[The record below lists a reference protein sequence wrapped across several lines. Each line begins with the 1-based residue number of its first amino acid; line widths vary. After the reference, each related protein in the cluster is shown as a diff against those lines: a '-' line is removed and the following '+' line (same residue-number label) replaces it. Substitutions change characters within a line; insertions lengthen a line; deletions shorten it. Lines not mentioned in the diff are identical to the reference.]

1 MRVRRNVICAAV
13 AAAVAGSACG
23 QLGVLRAR
31 KAYKDANVL
40 YQAQNYREAA
50 NRYEEALSQ
59 CSPTPDGCTEPSLT
73 PAYFFLANSYDNLY
87 RPSRRGE
94 PENDAYL
101 TKAVENYKLSA
112 EREATN
118 PQIKQL
124 AMEYLMSAYQ
134 SPDKVDDPSLAEPVV
149 LKIIEM
155 DPGNPLN
162 YAALARIYED
172 GGELD
177 KAEATLMKGKEVKP
191 SDPAVY
197 QQLAG
202 YYQRQG
208 EFGKLI
214 EAVQQRAAIEPEN
227 PEAHY
232 SIASFYWDEA
242 YRNTRLTDAQ
252 KRDYTQKGLEAVEKA
267 ISLKNDYVEA
277 IVYKGLLL
285 RLQANAEKDR
295 AKQLALIK
303 EAEGLQEKAAALK
316 KKQQAAG
323 D

>member
-1 MRVRRNVICAAV
+1 MRVRRNGIWAAVFASAV
-13 AAAVAGSACG
+13 AASACG
-23 QLGVLRAR
+23 QLGVLQAR

-50 NRYEEALSQ
+50 TKYEEALER
-59 CSPTPDGCTEPSLT
+59 CSGGAPDGCTETSLT

-94 PENDAYL
+94 AENDAYL
-101 TKAVENYKLSA
+101 TKAVDNYKLSA

-118 PQIKQL
+118 TQIKQL

-155 DPGNPLN
+155 DPTNPLN

-172 GGELD
+172 SGELD
-177 KAEATLMKGKEVKP
+177 RAEATLMKGKEVKP
-191 SDPAVY
+191 NDPSVY

-208 EFGKLI
+208 EFDKLI
-214 EAVQQRAAIEPEN
+214 EAVQQRAAIEPDN

-252 KRDYTQKGLEAVEKA
+252 KRDYTQKGLAAVEKA
-267 ISLKNDYVEA
+267 ISLKGDYVEA

-295 AKQLALIK
+295 TRQLALIK
-303 EAEGLQEKAAALK
+303 EAEDLQERAADLK
-316 KKQQAAG
+316 KKQAG
-323 D
+323 N

>member
-1 MRVRRNVICAAV
+1 
-13 AAAVAGSACG
+13 
-23 QLGVLRAR
+23 
-31 KAYKDANVL
+31 
-40 YQAQNYREAA
+40 
-50 NRYEEALSQ
+50 
-59 CSPTPDGCTEPSLT
+59 
-73 PAYFFLANSYDNLY
+73 
-87 RPSRRGE
+87 
-94 PENDAYL
+94 
-101 TKAVENYKLSA
+101 
-112 EREATN
+112 
-118 PQIKQL
+118 
-124 AMEYLMSAYQ
+124 
-134 SPDKVDDPSLAEPVV
+134 
-149 LKIIEM
+149 
-155 DPGNPLN
+155 
-162 YAALARIYED
+162 
-172 GGELD
+172 LD

>member
-1 MRVRRNVICAAV
+1 M
-13 AAAVAGSACG
+13 
-23 QLGVLRAR
+23 
-31 KAYKDANVL
+31 L

-50 NRYEEALSQ
+50 NKYEEALEK
-59 CSPTPDGCTEPSLT
+59 CSGGAPDGCTEPALT
-73 PAYFFLANSYDNLY
+73 PSYFFLANSYDNLY

-94 PENDAYL
+94 AENDGYL

-118 PQIKQL
+118 AQIKQL

-155 DPGNPLN
+155 DPTNPLN

-172 GGELD
+172 SGELD
-177 KAEATLMKGKEVKP
+177 RAEATLMKGKEVKP
-191 SDPAVY
+191 NDPSVY

-214 EAVQQRAAIEPEN
+214 EAVQQRAAIEPDN

-252 KRDYTQKGLEAVEKA
+252 KRDYTEKGLAAVEKA
-267 ISLKNDYVEA
+267 ISLKGDYVEA

-295 AKQLALIK
+295 TRQLALIK
-303 EAEGLQEKAAALK
+303 EAEGLQERAADLK
-316 KKQQAAG
+316 KKQSG
-323 D
+323 N